1 MKISTQNGFWSTV
14 VIVAVMALYAA
25 NMAGGPTGRSTTT
38 LLIAFPIILAIFLWP
53 VARNFYQVW
62 RASWF
67 PRYTSGR
74 ARRLRLPGGAGQSP
88 ARVRPASLRQGLSI
102 SRLVRAP
109 VARE

>member
-1 MKISTQNGFWSTV
+1 MKIRTQNGFWSTV
-14 VIVAVMALYAA
+14 AIVAVMALYAA

-38 LLIAFPIILAIFLWP
+38 LLTAFPIILAIFLWP

-74 ARRLRLPGGAGQSP
+74 ARRLPPPGGVAQSP
-88 ARVRPASLRQGLSI
+88 VGARLARRQEFSQIGPDRS
-102 SRLVRAP
+102 A
-109 VARE
+109 A